1 MATTITT
8 KTMVHGD
15 DATDTDSDDDNGING
30 DICDRCIGH
39 DATCDD
45 DNDGH
50 DDLDVVYEDGC
61 DLNAVRD
68 ADHDGDNHG
77 EHDHGDHRRRD
88 HHSVR
93 HSA

>member
-1 MATTITT
+1 MGTTIKTLTVMTT
-8 KTMVHGD
+8 MASMTM
-15 DATDTDSDDDNGING
+15 TIY
-30 DICDRCIGH
+30 DRCIGH
-39 DATCDD
+39 DATGDD

-68 ADHDGDNHG
+68 ADQDGDNHG

-93 HSA
+93 HSV